1 MRVFGYTILKKETI
15 GHGMGGG
22 DECYVEEVTTNIET
36 RIFES
41 KKRRNDE
48 REKSV
53 KEYKKKYNGYFA
65 TTIESFVFESEIEK

>member
-1 MRVFGYTILKKETI
+1 MRVFGYTILKKETV
-15 GHGMGGG
+15 GHGMPHW
-22 DECYVEEVTTNIET
+22 DEYYEEEVTTNIET

-41 KKRRNDE
+41 EKRRDDE

-65 TTIESFVFESEIEK
+65 PSVESFVFESEIEK